1 MNTTLI
7 RHTLVLRQQ
16 HLLEKLTGIELGLC
30 DAANDSHL
38 EDMACQTLRE
48 LAQVKQV
55 LHKLGSRGY
64 GVCQSCGKAIEPAR
78 LRALPCTEYCNT
90 CAVGH

>member
-16 HLLEKLTGIELGLC
+16 HLLEKLTELDLYQSNSRSTQL
-30 DAANDSHL
+30 DNLTHI
-38 EDMACQTLRE
+38 TLRE
-48 LAQVKQV
+48 LAQVKQA

-64 GVCQSCGKAIEPAR
+64 GRCQSCGRAIEPER
-78 LRALPCTEYCNT
+78 LNVLPCTEFCKS
-90 CAVGH
+90 CASGH